1 MVLNLNN
8 GSNSPRDLT
17 IGDFTFFMNTKGPK
31 AMNGLIIFEYC
42 VCVESNWN
50 IIVVPNENPIY
61 PIVSKI
67 NNFISFENLEKKFSP

>member
-42 VCVESNWN
+42 VCVESN
-50 IIVVPNENPIY
+50 
-61 PIVSKI
+61 
-67 NNFISFENLEKKFSP
+67 